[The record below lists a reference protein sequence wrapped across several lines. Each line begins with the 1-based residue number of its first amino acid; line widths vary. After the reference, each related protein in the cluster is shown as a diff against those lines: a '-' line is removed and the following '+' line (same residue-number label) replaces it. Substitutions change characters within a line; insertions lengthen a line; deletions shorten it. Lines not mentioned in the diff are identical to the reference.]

1 VTPTERYQADL
12 SKDDFKTDPAQEQT
26 IAQIQTL
33 YDKLITPPPEQGL
46 IDRLFKQDTPHIN
59 GIYLWGGVGRGKTYL
74 VDNFVDCL
82 PFENKRRVHFH
93 RFMQEIHDELQKLPK
108 SPDPLQI
115 VARRVADKVRVLCLD
130 EFHVNDIADAMLL
143 YGFLKALF
151 ENGVTLVTT
160 SNIPPDELYKN
171 GLQRER
177 FVPAIELIKQH
188 TNVTK
193 LGGDI
198 DFRLEYLE
206 KSGTYQI
213 TEDGGKFLSEHFSS
227 LAPDPDVSS
236 TELII
241 NQRQIETIAVSDDVL
256 WLSFKAICET
266 PRSAADY
273 IEISRLFHSILV
285 ADIPVMTEAHDDIAQ
300 RFVHLIDAL
309 YDHGVKLIMTA
320 ASKPHDLYIG
330 KRHYAA
336 FQRTASRLEEMS
348 SEAYLGRAHRA

>member
-1 VTPTERYQADL
+1 MTPTERYQADL
-12 SKDDFKTDPAQEQT
+12 SKDDFKHDPAQEQT
-26 IAQIQTL
+26 IAQIQAL
-33 YDKLITPPPEQGL
+33 YDKLITSPPEQGF
-46 IDRLFKQDTPHIN
+46 IGRLFKQDTPYIN

-93 RFMQEIHDELQKLPK
+93 RFMQEIHGELQKLPK

-115 VARRVADKVRVLCLD
+115 VARRVANEVQVLCLD

-193 LGGDI
+193 LDGDI

-213 TEDGGKFLSEHFSS
+213 TEDGKAFLSEHFSS
-227 LAPDPDVSS
+227 LAPDPDVLS

-241 NQRQIETIAVSDDVL
+241 NQRQIETIAISDDVL
-256 WLSFKAICET
+256 WLSFSAICKT

-273 IEISRLFHSILV
+273 LEISRLFHSVLI
-285 ADIPVMTEAHDDIAQ
+285 ADIPIMAEAEDDIVQ
-300 RFVHLIDAL
+300 RFIHLIDAI
-309 YDHGVKLIMTA
+309 YDHNVKLIMTA
-320 ASKPHDLYIG
+320 ASEPHNLYAG
-330 KRHYAA
+330 RRHYAA

-348 SEAYLGRAHRA
+348 SKAYLSQAHRA